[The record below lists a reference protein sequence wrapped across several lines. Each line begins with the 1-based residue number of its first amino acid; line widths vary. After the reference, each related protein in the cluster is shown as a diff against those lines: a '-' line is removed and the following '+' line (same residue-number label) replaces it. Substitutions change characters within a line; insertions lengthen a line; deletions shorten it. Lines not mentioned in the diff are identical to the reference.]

1 MGKLGR
7 FACILTPFLLT
18 LASLICLTLVGLGGT
33 SKSNSTLSHLYFLR
47 ANTSAVH
54 LNATELSRLGL
65 PSTISSALSAA
76 IGDSSGGVFDATQ
89 ALNLSDWYTVH
100 LWNYCEGKGANAS
113 AAAVPTTCSPR
124 ERMFWFDPVAVWKL
138 NSTAGG
144 VNTSTVVSK
153 GALDTYHTASKWM
166 FITYCVA
173 IIATAVELVVGLTA
187 LFSRLGSFATTVV
200 SVVSSVFVLGFG
212 VAATVIYAVLLGTL
226 NGALKQYNVHA
237 SLGT

>member
-1 MGKLGR
+1 MP
-7 FACILTPFLLT
+7 A
-18 LASLICLTLVGLGGT
+18 
-33 SKSNSTLSHLYFLR
+33 H
-47 ANTSAVH
+47 
-54 LNATELSRLGL
+54 
-65 PSTISSALSAA
+65 
-76 IGDSSGGVFDATQ
+76 
-89 ALNLSDWYTVH
+89 
-100 LWNYCEGKGANAS
+100 
-113 AAAVPTTCSPR
+113 CSPR
-124 ERMFWFDPVAVWKL
+124 ERMFWFDPVAVWNL

-144 VNTSTVVSK
+144 VNTSSVISK

-212 VAATVIYAVLLGTL
+212 IAATVIYATLLGAL

-237 SLGT
+237 SLGTSMFATVWLAVVFSWAGGLFWLFSVCCCSGRSNSPAKRREGKDEEVPRMQRGSQWGYQKVEGEGMGMQGGQQGQAVPMKDMGRREKGTAYEPFRY